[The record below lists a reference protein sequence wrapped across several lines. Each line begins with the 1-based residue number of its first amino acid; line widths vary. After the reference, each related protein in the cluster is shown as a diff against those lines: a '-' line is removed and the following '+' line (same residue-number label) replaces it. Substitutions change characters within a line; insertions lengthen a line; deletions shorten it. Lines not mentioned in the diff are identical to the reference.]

1 MTSRAAAVRYARA
14 LFDVVLKEGD
24 LERAETELS
33 GFEEI
38 FTAHETLG
46 RVLASPAIP
55 ASKKRALLDAL
66 LQKAGDLTPAVGKL
80 LRLLADRDR
89 LGLLPEL
96 AAAFR
101 ERLLQHQ
108 GIVRADVATAVP
120 LSIEARAAIEA
131 GLAKATGRTIRM
143 TTRVEPGLIGGAVAR
158 VGSTVYDGSVA
169 RQLER
174 LKDTL
179 AEGQA

>member
-14 LFDVVLKEGD
+14 LFDVALKEAD
-24 LERAETELS
+24 LQRVEVELT
-33 GFEEI
+33 GFEQV

-46 RVLASPAIP
+46 RVLASPGIP
-55 ASKKRALLDAL
+55 ASRKRAVIDAL
-66 LQKAGDLTPAVGKL
+66 LQTAGDLTPALGKL

-89 LGLLPEL
+89 LALLPEL
-96 AAAFR
+96 AEAFR
-101 ERLLQHQ
+101 ERLLHHQ
-108 GIVRADVATAVP
+108 GVVRAEVATAVP
-120 LSIEARAAIEA
+120 LSDDARAAIEA
-131 GLAKATGRTIRM
+131 GLAKATGRTVRM
-143 TTRVEPGLIGGAVAR
+143 ATRVEPGLIGGAVAR

-174 LKDTL
+174 LRDTL